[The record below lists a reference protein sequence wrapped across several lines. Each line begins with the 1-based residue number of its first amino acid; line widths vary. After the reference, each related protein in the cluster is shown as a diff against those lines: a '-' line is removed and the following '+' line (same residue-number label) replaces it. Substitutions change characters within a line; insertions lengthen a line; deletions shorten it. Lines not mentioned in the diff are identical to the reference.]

1 MIESITKN
9 ETQNKYIFWDLDGTL
24 APYRFNNHVSD
35 PNGTKNGMSEQE
47 IEDGI
52 FLKRKPSR
60 HMQQVLKTCMAK
72 KNIIV
77 GHCLNQKEINDKE
90 KWLDKYYSDI
100 KERIWVPMKNS
111 KVEYILNYCNE
122 NGILLSDVIFVDD
135 VIKFLR
141 EAEHNKIE
149 SWHISSFLDW
159 NYQKID

>member
-9 ETQNKYIFWDLDGTL
+9 ETRNKYVFWDLDGTL

-35 PNGTKNGMSEQE
+35 PNGTENGMSEQE
-47 IEDGI
+47 IENGI
-52 FLKRKPSR
+52 FFERKPSK

>member
-9 ETQNKYIFWDLDGTL
+9 ETRNKYIFWDIDGTL

-35 PNGTKNGMSEQE
+35 PNGTENGMSEQE
-47 IEDGI
+47 IENGI
-52 FLKRKPSR
+52 FFERKPSR
-60 HMQQVLKTCMAK
+60 HMQHVLETCMSK

-77 GHCLNQKEINDKE
+77 GHCFNQKEINDKE

-100 KERIWVPMKNS
+100 KERIWVPMNNS
-111 KVEYILNYCNE
+111 KVDYILKYCNE
-122 NGILLSDVIFVDD
+122 NSILLSDIIFVDD

-159 NYQKID
+159 DYQ